1 MDGVRIRSFCTI
13 DRLNMV
19 VKQLSS
25 TLTGPILGPLLQF
38 FDHQPKNKSTPL
50 KYPFRSYDRFV
61 IAGVPGKAGGVRA
74 ASNRC
79 GCRKMKPYRSET
91 AWKAVLLDQRMA
103 ERHQHNKKQQ
113 EGHHRMRMN
122 HSLLPPILLL
132 LLLLIVSSAIA
143 QQSAPTSSEDVMF
156 EEEWNREEDGEDSAT
171 SNNVCGP
178 VQRADVLVIGCGLA
192 GLFAAARLKREGVSV
207 IMVEADEKCGG
218 RLRSQLVSFG
228 GTDSPATAATY
239 TFEAAANFMIGR
251 KRGNNFRENPTSR
264 LFTGYGLETFD
275 YATRGNP
282 PGWVSGWLNDDCLLF
297 PPCRGVRRLFSE
309 N

>member
-1 MDGVRIRSFCTI
+1 
-13 DRLNMV
+13 
-19 VKQLSS
+19 
-25 TLTGPILGPLLQF
+25 
-38 FDHQPKNKSTPL
+38 
-50 KYPFRSYDRFV
+50 
-61 IAGVPGKAGGVRA
+61 
-74 ASNRC
+74 
-79 GCRKMKPYRSET
+79 
-91 AWKAVLLDQRMA
+91 
-103 ERHQHNKKQQ
+103 
-113 EGHHRMRMN
+113 MN

-171 SNNVCGP
+171 SNACGP
-178 VQRADVLVIGCGLA
+178 VQRADVLVVGCGLA

-207 IMVEADEKCGG
+207 MMVEADEKCGG
-218 RLRSQLVSFG
+218 RLRSQSVSF
-228 GTDSPATAATY
+228 GTDSPTTAAMY

-282 PGWVSGWLNDDCLLF
+282 PGWVSSSGWLDGDCLLF

-309 N
+309 Y